1 MSHVRLMMVTTGL
14 KHSQYICIRRCPML
28 YTQHSCSPQQHQH
41 LRTMGN
47 SVMVVVSKRDIIP
60 KKDDLDWTPER
71 KNFLTD
77 AYPFWSAFTVVGVFE
92 DLC

>member
-1 MSHVRLMMVTTGL
+1 
-14 KHSQYICIRRCPML
+14 
-28 YTQHSCSPQQHQH
+28 
-41 LRTMGN
+41 
-47 SVMVVVSKRDIIP
+47 MVVVSKRDIIP